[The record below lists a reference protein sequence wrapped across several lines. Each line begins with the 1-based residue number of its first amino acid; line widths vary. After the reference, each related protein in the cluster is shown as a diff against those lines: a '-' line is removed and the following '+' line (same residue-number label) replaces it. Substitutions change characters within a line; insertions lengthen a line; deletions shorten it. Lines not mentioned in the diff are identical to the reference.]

1 MPIDEGMFLSC
12 ATAGQKLVPNRSYS
26 ELRAVAS
33 VAGHLDLF
41 GFRDDLFGFRD
52 GYVEQIDGHL
62 SELLKD
68 PA

>member
-12 ATAGQKLVPNRSYS
+12 VTAGQKVVPNR
-26 ELRAVAS
+26 ELQRAARCRRS
-33 VAGHLDLF
+33 VAGHL
-41 GFRDDLFGFRD
+41 DLFGFRD

-62 SELLKD
+62 SELPKD

>member
-26 ELRAVAS
+26 EQRAVES
-33 VAGHLDLF
+33 VAGHLNLS
-41 GFRDDLFGFRD
+41 GFRD

>member
-12 ATAGQKLVPNRSYS
+12 ATAWQKLVPNRSYS
-26 ELRAVAS
+26 ELRTVES
-33 VAGHLDLF
+33 VAGHL
-41 GFRDDLFGFRD
+41 DLFGFRD
-52 GYVEQIDGHL
+52 GYVEQIDRHL

>member
-26 ELRAVAS
+26 EQRAVAS
-33 VAGHLDLF
+33 VAGHL
-41 GFRDDLFGFRD
+41 DLFGFRD

>member
-41 GFRDDLFGFRD
+41 GFRD

>member
-41 GFRDDLFGFRD
+41 GFRD
-52 GYVEQIDGHL
+52 GYVEQIDRHL